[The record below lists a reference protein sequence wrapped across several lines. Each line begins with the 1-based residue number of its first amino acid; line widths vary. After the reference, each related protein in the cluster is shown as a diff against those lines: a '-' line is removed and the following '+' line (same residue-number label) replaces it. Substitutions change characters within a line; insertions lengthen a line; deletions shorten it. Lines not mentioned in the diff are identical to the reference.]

1 MELKSWSEFSKKNC
15 QTKWGWSDARL
26 SSFSY
31 HSLVKMWRETEKKP
45 VVWVWRAARRII
57 NQWSDKHRHSQV
69 LCFWISPLAQ
79 MNGFRGCGKGSQ
91 GDLPAPT
98 EEMFPTVHPQRTRVF
113 SQRIAP
119 HPQQRRGTQKPSL
132 SWDQGAQPELW
143 FKFLLS
149 LLTGCMSEHMLQN
162 LSKPQLSPIVNWG

>member
-45 VVWVWRAARRII
+45 VVWVRRAARTII
-57 NQWSDKHRHSQV
+57 NQWSDKHRHPQV

-98 EEMFPTVHPQRTRVF
+98 EEISFLLCTLQRTRVF
-113 SQRIAP
+113 SRRIAP
-119 HPQQRRGTQKPSL
+119 PPPAEKRDTETIPVLGSGCTTSMQ
-132 SWDQGAQPELW
+132 SWGA
-143 FKFLLS
+143 S
-149 LLTGCMSEHMLQN
+149 SCSAT
-162 LSKPQLSPIVNWG
+162 

>member
-1 MELKSWSEFSKKNC
+1 MELKTWSEFSKKNC

-45 VVWVWRAARRII
+45 VVWVRKAARTIT
-57 NQWSDKHRHSQV
+57 NQWSDKHRNPQV

-98 EEMFPTVHPQRTRVF
+98 KEMFPTVHPAENQSLFSKDSTPSPSREEGHRNHPCPGIRVHNQ
-113 SQRIAP
+113 SCGSSSCSA
-119 HPQQRRGTQKPSL
+119 T
-132 SWDQGAQPELW
+132 
-143 FKFLLS
+143 
-149 LLTGCMSEHMLQN
+149 
-162 LSKPQLSPIVNWG
+162 